1 MIYWI
6 NYTFEYTFP
15 TLRSLPADVK
25 KKYKCY
31 MIPHMDKLSKTK
43 TILSA
48 LTIGGFKYMILWW
61 VNLPMYIGLV
71 RLITYGADHTKPYS
85 KTRSFLLNSYRVFS
99 AKIHLW

>member
-25 KKYKCY
+25 KKYKCF

-48 LTIGGFKYMILWW
+48 LTIGGFKYTIMWW
-61 VNLPMYIGLV
+61 VNVTCYVLVPRIIG
-71 RLITYGADHTKPYS
+71 YG
-85 KTRSFLLNSYRVFS
+85 
-99 AKIHLW
+99 